1 MFILGVSNYDAS
13 KFCKGAYLAK
23 TCTQCNPHDDI
34 IELAASSNNSNKQAN
49 AAAIR
54 GSTIFG
60 CTPTARTMVIMPF
73 IMLVSRSDIPTSRPS
88 DIPSK
93 SALHEGERC
102 KALTLFELNKLPAII
117 NWGIERA
124 GRQCTC
130 TISHA
135 TFLQK
140 CSLLCD
146 STQEIMRHL
155 HAYTT
160 QLALLDMYASL
171 AHVRHRGQTYQLAS
185 GMLGARREGPAN
197 APTSQAATRRCRNSR
212 RLATRHMLNARER
225 LLLKTLPRLSYAP
238 TS

>member
-1 MFILGVSNYDAS
+1 
-13 KFCKGAYLAK
+13 
-23 TCTQCNPHDDI
+23 
-34 IELAASSNNSNKQAN
+34 
-49 AAAIR
+49 
-54 GSTIFG
+54 
-60 CTPTARTMVIMPF
+60 
-73 IMLVSRSDIPTSRPS
+73 ML
-88 DIPSK
+88 
-93 SALHEGERC
+93 HWQGERC
-102 KALTLFELNKLPAII
+102 KAETLFELHKLPAII

-140 CSLLCD
+140 CILCD
-146 STQEIMRHL
+146 SMQEIMRHL

-197 APTSQAATRRCRNSR
+197 APTSQAAARRCRNSR
-212 RLATRHMLNARER
+212 RLATRQPPAHAKCKRHMLNASDASFYPGTPEKHAAQHF
-225 LLLKTLPRLSYAP
+225 LSSTVDTLSNYLPEDPKIGA
-238 TS
+238 